1 MDALTFQGW
10 LTLGVVVVMLGAM
23 VRGIAAPD
31 LIMMGG
37 LIALGLTGVLTP
49 EETFSGFANPAM
61 MTVGALFILSAAMR
75 ETGALEISLGRL
87 FGKSKNEFIAMLRT
101 LPALAGLSAFL
112 NNAPIV
118 TMMTPLLIDWAR
130 RHRISPS
137 RLLIPLSYS
146 TILGSIITTIGT
158 SVTLTVAALVIQS
171 GMKPLALFELAP
183 VGLPICAVGLVY
195 LLVLAPRM
203 LPTRTDPASQ
213 VSDRQREYTVAMIV
227 ESSCALIGKSIED
240 AGLRALPGLFLF
252 EIERNGQRITPVAPD
267 EVIADGDRMV
277 FAGVVSTIVDL
288 QRIRGLVPADDE
300 DMPARAGMRDR
311 LIEAVIS
318 RSSPLVNR
326 SIKESKLRSIY
337 DAAVIAVHR
346 NGERVPGKLGG
357 IVLRPG
363 DTLVFQAAPG
373 FLDHHRNSPDFYLVS
388 EVPESHAPR
397 HDRAWFAM
405 LVFAVTVLLAALEI
419 TPIAIG
425 SFVAAGVLI
434 ATRCISG
441 PMARQSVHMNVLI
454 VIAAGLGIATAIEKT
469 GAAAA
474 IADVLV
480 RQSSVLGPIAL
491 LATIYLVTMAMS
503 EFLHHAASA
512 ALMFPIAM
520 AAADQADLE
529 PRGFVIAVA
538 LGAACAFASPVTYQ
552 THLLVYGPG
561 GYRFMDFV
569 RVGLPLNL
577 ICAVVAITLIPII
590 WPLTTILEAAPEP

>member
-1 MDALTFQGW
+1 MDALDFQGW

-31 LIMMGG
+31 LIMMAG
-37 LIALGLTGVLTP
+37 LFVLALTGVLTP
-49 EETFSGFANPAM
+49 EETFRGFANPAM

-87 FGKSKNEFIAMLRT
+87 FGKSKSEVAGMVRT
-101 LPALAGLSAFL
+101 LPVLAGLSAFL

-118 TMMTPLLIDWAR
+118 AMMTPLLIDWAR

-146 TILGSIITTIGT
+146 TILGSIITIIGT
-158 SVTLTVAALVIQS
+158 SVTLTVAGLVIQS
-171 GMKPLALFELAP
+171 GMEPLSLFELAP
-183 VGLPICAVGLVY
+183 VGLPICGVGLFY
-195 LLVLAPRM
+195 LLLVAPRI
-203 LPTRTDPASQ
+203 LPTRTDPASE
-213 VSDRQREYTVAMIV
+213 VGDHQREYTVAMIV
-227 ESSCALIGKSIED
+227 EENCTLIGQNIED

-252 EIERNGQRITPVAPD
+252 EIERGGRRITPVAPD
-267 EVIADGDRMV
+267 EVISAGDRMV

-288 QRIRGLVPADDE
+288 QRIRGLVPVDDE
-300 DMPARAGMRDR
+300 DMPARAEMRHR

-326 SIKESKLRSIY
+326 SIKEANFRSVY

-346 NGERVPGKLGG
+346 NGERVPGKLGS

-363 DTLVFQAAPG
+363 DTLVFQAAPD
-373 FLDHHRNSPDFYLVS
+373 FLNSHRNSPDFYLVS
-388 EVPESHAPR
+388 EVAESHAPR
-397 HDRAWFAM
+397 HDRAWFAIG
-405 LVFAVTVLLAALEI
+405 VFLTMVVLAATEI
-419 TPIAIG
+419 IPIAIG
-425 SFVAAGVLI
+425 SFVAGGILI

-441 PMARQSVHMNVLI
+441 PMARKSVHMNVLV

-474 IADVLV
+474 IADLLV
-480 RQSSVLGPIAL
+480 RQSSVLGPVAL

-503 EFLHHAASA
+503 ELLHHAASA

-520 AAADQADLE
+520 AAANQAGLD

-561 GYRFMDFV
+561 GYRFTDFV
-569 RVGLPLNL
+569 RVGLPLDL
-577 ICAVVAITLIPII
+577 ICAAVAITLIPMI
-590 WPLTTILEAAPEP
+590 WPFG

>member
-1 MDALTFQGW
+1 MESLDWQGW
-10 LTLGVVVVMLGAM
+10 LTIGVVVAMLAAM

-37 LIALGLTGVLTP
+37 LFALGLTGVLTP

-87 FGKSKNEFIAMLRT
+87 FGKAKTELGGMTRT
-101 LPALAGLSAFL
+101 LPVLAGLSAFL

-118 TMMTPLLIDWAR
+118 AMMTPLVIDWAR
-130 RHRISPS
+130 RHEISPS

-146 TILGSIITTIGT
+146 TILGSIITIIGT
-158 SVTLTVAALVIQS
+158 SVTLTVAGLVIQS
-171 GMKPLALFELAP
+171 GMQPLSLFELAP
-183 VGLPICAVGLVY
+183 VGIPICIVGLIY
-195 LLVLAPRM
+195 LLTVAPRI
-203 LPTRTDPASQ
+203 LPVRVDPASEVGAQ
-213 VSDRQREYTVAMIV
+213 RREYTVAMIV
-227 ESSCALIGKSIED
+227 EDNCTLIGQTIEE

-252 EIERNGQRITPVAPD
+252 EIERADRIISPVAPD
-267 EVIADGDRMV
+267 ETIQSGDRMV

-288 QRIRGLVPADDE
+288 QRIRGLVPAPADDE
-300 DMPARAGMRDR
+300 ERPSSADVRSP
-311 LIEAVIS
+311 LVEAVVS
-318 RSSPLVNR
+318 RSSPLVHR
-326 SIKESKLRSIY
+326 TIKQANIRRVY

-346 NGERVPGKLGG
+346 NGERVPGKIGS

-373 FLDHHRNSPDFYLVS
+373 FIEAHQNSADFYLVS

-397 HDRAWFAM
+397 HERAWLAIA
-405 LVFAVTVLLAALEI
+405 VFLTMVVLAATEI
-419 TPIAIG
+419 IPISIG
-425 SFVAAGVLI
+425 SFVAGGVLI
-434 ATRCISG
+434 ATRCITG
-441 PMARQSVHMNVLI
+441 PEARKSVHMNVLM

-469 GAAAA
+469 GTAAA
-474 IADVLV
+474 IAKLLV
-480 RQSSVLGPIAL
+480 NESRVLGPVAL

-520 AAADQADLE
+520 AAADQAGLD

-561 GYRFMDFV
+561 GYRFTDFV
-569 RVGLPLNL
+569 RVGLPLDL
-577 ICAVVAITLIPII
+577 ICAAVAITLIPLI
-590 WPLTTILEAAPEP
+590 WPFA